1 MEKTV
6 NSYSNEVKMP
16 EQPTDI
22 RCMTAQELDAA
33 LEKGYA
39 QMKAGQT
46 ISAQQVFGE
55 LREELDV

>member
-6 NSYSNEVKMP
+6 NPYSNEVKMP

-39 QMKAGQT
+39 QMKAGQM

>member
-6 NSYSNEVKMP
+6 NPYSDEVKMP

-22 RCMTAQELDAA
+22 SCMTAQEIDAA

-39 QMKAGQT
+39 QMKERQT
-46 ISAQQVFGE
+46 ILAQQVFDE